1 MNKTYIDIANK
12 WRENK
17 CKGCCILL
25 EPYNPAIL
33 IEYIMKRSIE
43 KNPNIKALIVVK
55 DYDVRTRIAN
65 YLKENNISP
74 NNYACITSV
83 YVKIGV
89 HYDYDIAF
97 YVGLT
102 DMYQANY
109 INSIIK
115 YGLFIITTDKI
126 HPDSRA
132 CLYKYFPILNQADY
146 AAKYAAKYS
155 LPVEEIHIG
164 VQFARQDEK
173 ELYDKYSDYI
183 NKTINIFGSL
193 ENINRARVGDKTTG
207 QSAEAV
213 RLSIAQYNGWN
224 EHLDT
229 TIPFNKQI
237 DDLFN
242 PISIEERCS
251 TAYNIFRERNNLVNN
266 NVNKIPIVIDLLN
279 GELKDKKVII
289 VSKNT
294 ILATEVYKVLNKNNI
309 PCGEFHNDIEAR
321 PVYDENVGDFIR
333 YKTGN
338 RKGEVKNFAAQAISS
353 LSVQSFNSN
362 NIRVLSIKNCSSD
375 SLEITCDAII
385 FMSPNCYNIKEFLY
399 RYNKLTFNVDKIKLY
414 KLYMIGTN
422 EENDC
427 SRLKPINENHEIKN
441 ITENE
446 KYYVQ
451 SFGSSE

>member
-1 MNKTYIDIANK
+1 MNNLYIDIANK

-33 IEYIMKRSIE
+33 IEYILKRSIE
-43 KNPNIKALIVVK
+43 KNPNIKVIILVK
-55 DYDVRTRIAN
+55 DYNIRAN
-65 YLKENNISP
+65 IINYFNANNVPVI
-74 NNYACITSV
+74 NYTCITYSYIKSSV
-83 YVKIGV
+83 NYK
-89 HYDYDIAF
+89 YDLAF

-102 DMYQANY
+102 DYSEANH
-109 INSIIK
+109 INCKVK
-115 YGLFIITTDKI
+115 YGLFIINTDKLNTAARSEI
-126 HPDSRA
+126 
-132 CLYKYFPILNQADY
+132 YKEFPVLNQADY

-164 VQFARQDEK
+164 VEFARLDEK
-173 ELYDKYSDYI
+173 ETYDKYTDYI

-213 RLSIAQYNGWN
+213 RLSIAQYNGWS

-229 TIPFNKQI
+229 TIPFNRQI
-237 DDLFN
+237 DDFFN
-242 PISIEERCS
+242 PVSLEERCS

-279 GELKDKKVII
+279 GELKDKKVLI

-294 ILATEVYKVLNKNNI
+294 VLATEVYKRLNAADI
-309 PCGEFHNDIEAR
+309 ECGEFHNDIEAR
-321 PVYDENVGDFIR
+321 PVYDENIGDFVR
-333 YKTGN
+333 YKTGS

-375 SLEITCDAII
+375 SLEISCDAII

-399 RYNKLTFNVDKIKLY
+399 RYNKLTFNTDKIKIY
-414 KLYMIGTN
+414 KLYMIDTN

-446 KYYVQ
+446 KCYVQ
-451 SFGSSE
+451 SFGSYE

>member
-1 MNKTYIDIANK
+1 M
-12 WRENK
+12 
-17 CKGCCILL
+17 
-25 EPYNPAIL
+25 
-33 IEYIMKRSIE
+33 S
-43 KNPNIKALIVVK
+43 
-55 DYDVRTRIAN
+55 
-65 YLKENNISP
+65 
-74 NNYACITSV
+74 
-83 YVKIGV
+83 
-89 HYDYDIAF
+89 
-97 YVGLT
+97 
-102 DMYQANY
+102 
-109 INSIIK
+109 
-115 YGLFIITTDKI
+115 
-126 HPDSRA
+126 
-132 CLYKYFPILNQADY
+132 
-146 AAKYAAKYS
+146 
-155 LPVEEIHIG
+155 
-164 VQFARQDEK
+164 
-173 ELYDKYSDYI
+173 
-183 NKTINIFGSL
+183 
-193 ENINRARVGDKTTG
+193 
-207 QSAEAV
+207 
-213 RLSIAQYNGWN
+213 QYNGWN

-294 ILATEVYKVLNKNNI
+294 ILATEVYKALNKNNI

-399 RYNKLTFNVDKIKLY
+399 RYNKLTFNVDKIKIY

-451 SFGSSE
+451 SFGS